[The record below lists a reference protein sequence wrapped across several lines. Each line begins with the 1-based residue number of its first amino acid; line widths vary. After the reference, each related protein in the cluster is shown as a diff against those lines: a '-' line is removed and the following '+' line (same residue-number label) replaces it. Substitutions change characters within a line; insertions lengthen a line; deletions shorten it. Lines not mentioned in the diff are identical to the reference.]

1 MASVI
6 ERLTLDMLTPT
17 SVSVRKQQYVEVNG
31 TEYPIGEPWRRAYVN
46 SASGRQQVQDEVSEP
61 YRSAIFAVWGNE
73 PIVPDPIEP
82 IPEQDAGPENEE
94 GEGAAE

>member
-1 MASVI
+1 MADTI
-6 ERLTLDMLTPT
+6 EKIALDMLTPT
-17 SVSVRKQQYVEVNG
+17 SVSVKKQQYVEVNG

-46 SASGRQQVQDEVSEP
+46 NSSGRQQVMDEVQEP

-82 IPEQDAGPENEE
+82 IPEQDAGTENEE
-94 GEGAAE
+94 GEGTAE